1 MRLPCAGKSVKHDI
15 SAVVTIP
22 DFSHRPAVALL
33 VGPTE
38 LMPSPRAFIFGPWRA
53 VSVLGITQILSW
65 GALFYPPVLTVPLIA
80 ADHGWSPPFA
90 MAGFSVGLFVGG
102 LCARYVGGAIDR
114 FGGHVVMPVGSLIGA
129 AGLVVLVWAPGIA
142 SYFAAWIT
150 IGVAMAAS
158 LYDPAF
164 ATLGRIF
171 GGAARSPI
179 TVLTL
184 AGGFASTV
192 SWPVTQF
199 LIQTVG
205 WRSAY
210 LVYAALLAG
219 LAAPLHAFALPRE
232 QAGSA
237 SRHATVSDKQTKVF
251 VPSHG
256 FAFALV
262 AAGFASYAFVPSALS
277 AQLLA
282 IFQRFGLAPETVVAI
297 GMLFGPAQV
306 FARICEF
313 SFARRLPPLWIAR
326 CAIGLLVAAFV
337 LLALLPFSAS
347 VAASFAVMFGMANGL
362 LTIARGTVPL
372 ALFGA
377 AGYGRLM
384 GRIGGPFLV
393 VQALAPVVV
402 TFVAN
407 RASDAVGLAL
417 VAAFAVFAFLC
428 FVLIRQPETPNI

>member
-1 MRLPCAGKSVKHDI
+1 
-15 SAVVTIP
+15 
-22 DFSHRPAVALL
+22 
-33 VGPTE
+33 
-38 LMPSPRAFIFGPWRA
+38 MPSPGAFIFGPWRA
-53 VSVLGITQILSW
+53 VSVLGVTEILSW

-102 LCARYVGGAIDR
+102 LCSRYVGGAIDR
-114 FGGHVVMPVGSLIGA
+114 LGGHVVMPIGSLIGA
-129 AGLVVLVWAPGIA
+129 LGLAGLVFAPGVLG
-142 SYFAAWIT
+142 YFAAWIT
-150 IGVAMAAS
+150 IGIAMAAS

-171 GGAARSPI
+171 GSAARTPI
-179 TVLTL
+179 TALTL
-184 AGGFASTV
+184 VAGFASTV
-192 SWPVTQF
+192 SWPATQF

-205 WRSAY
+205 WRGAY

-219 LAAPLHAFALPRE
+219 LAAPLHAFALPR
-232 QAGSA
+232 QHAGGT
-237 SRHATVSDKQTKVF
+237 SRHATSADQAGKVF

-256 FAFALV
+256 FAFVLV

-282 IFQRFGLAPETVVAI
+282 IFQRFGLAPATVVAI

-306 FARICEF
+306 LARICEF
-313 SFARRLPPLWIAR
+313 SFARRLHPLWIAR
-326 CAIGLLVAAFV
+326 CAVGLLVAAFV

-347 VAASFAVMFGMANGL
+347 VAAIFAVMFGMANGL

-402 TFVAN
+402 TFVAD
-407 RASDAVGLAL
+407 RASDAIGLAV
-417 VAAFAVFAFLC
+417 VAAFATIALLC
-428 FVLIRQPETPNI
+428 FVLIRQPY

>member
-1 MRLPCAGKSVKHDI
+1 
-15 SAVVTIP
+15 
-22 DFSHRPAVALL
+22 
-33 VGPTE
+33 
-38 LMPSPRAFIFGPWRA
+38 MPSPGAFVFGPWRA
-53 VSVLGITQILSW
+53 VSVLGLTEILSW

-80 ADHGWSPPFA
+80 SDHGWSRSFA

-102 LCARYVGGAIDR
+102 LCSRYVGGAIDR
-114 FGGHVVMPVGSLIGA
+114 FGGHVVMPFGSLIGA
-129 AGLVVLVWAPGIA
+129 AGLVGLVWAPGA
-142 SYFAAWIT
+142 TSYFAAWIT
-150 IGVAMAAS
+150 MGIAMAAS

-171 GGAARSPI
+171 GSAARAPI

-192 SWPVTQF
+192 SWPATQF
-199 LIQTVG
+199 LIEAVG
-205 WRSAY
+205 WRGAY

-232 QAGSA
+232 HASA
-237 SRHATVSDKQTKVF
+237 PSRSVAPADKREKTF
-251 VPSHG
+251 VPAYG
-256 FAFALV
+256 FAFVLV

-282 IFQRFGLAPETVVAI
+282 IFNRFGLAPGTVVTI

-306 FARICEF
+306 LARVCEL
-313 SFARRLPPLWIAR
+313 SFARHTHPLWTAR
-326 CAIGLLVAAFV
+326 FALGLLVTAFV
-337 LLALLPFSAS
+337 LLALLPFSAML
-347 VAASFAVMFGMANGL
+347 AAVFAVMYGMANGL

-393 VQALAPVVV
+393 VQAVAPVVV
-402 TFVAN
+402 TYVAEH
-407 RASDAVGLAL
+407 ASDAIGLAL
-417 VAAFAVFAFLC
+417 VAVFVAIALLC
-428 FVLIRQPETPNI
+428 FVLIRRPA

>member
-1 MRLPCAGKSVKHDI
+1 
-15 SAVVTIP
+15 
-22 DFSHRPAVALL
+22 
-33 VGPTE
+33 
-38 LMPSPRAFIFGPWRA
+38 MPSPGAFIFGPWRA
-53 VSVLGITQILSW
+53 VSVLGLTEILSW

-80 ADHGWSPPFA
+80 AAHGWSPSFT

-129 AGLVVLVWAPGIA
+129 LGLVALVWAPGAA

-150 IGVAMAAS
+150 IGIAMAAS

-171 GGAARSPI
+171 GSAARAPI

-192 SWPVTQF
+192 SWPATQF
-199 LIQTVG
+199 LIEAVG
-205 WRSAY
+205 WRGTY
-210 LVYAALLAG
+210 LIYAALLAG
-219 LAAPLHAFALPRE
+219 VAVPLHALALPR
-232 QAGSA
+232 QAARGA
-237 SRHATVSDKQTKVF
+237 PHHAVASDKKTKVF
-251 VPSHG
+251 VPAHG
-256 FAFALV
+256 FAFVLV

-282 IFQRFGLAPETVVAI
+282 IFHRFGLAPSTVVAI

-306 FARICEF
+306 LARICEL
-313 SFARRLPPLWIAR
+313 SFARRLHPLWIAR
-326 CAIGLLVAAFV
+326 AAVGLLVAAFV
-337 LLALLPFSAS
+337 LLALLPFS
-347 VAASFAVMFGMANGL
+347 VMLAATFAIMYGMANGL

-372 ALFGA
+372 TLFGA

-384 GRIGGPFLV
+384 GRIGGPYLV
-393 VQALAPVVV
+393 VQAVAPVIL
-402 TFVAN
+402 TFVAE
-407 RASDAVGLAL
+407 RASDAIGLAV
-417 VAAFAVFAFLC
+417 VAAFAAIALVC
-428 FVLIRQPETPNI
+428 FVLIRQPS

>member
-1 MRLPCAGKSVKHDI
+1 MSL
-15 SAVVTIP
+15 
-22 DFSHRPAVALL
+22 
-33 VGPTE
+33 
-38 LMPSPRAFIFGPWRA
+38 SPRDFLFGLWRA
-53 VSVLGITQILSW
+53 VPVLGVTQILAW

-80 ADHGWSPPFA
+80 ADHGWSRSFA

-102 LCARYVGGAIDR
+102 LCSRYVGGAIDR
-114 FGGHVVMPVGSLIGA
+114 FGGHVVMPFGSLIGA
-129 AGLVVLVWAPGIA
+129 AGLVGLVWAPGA
-142 SYFAAWIT
+142 TSYFAAWIT
-150 IGVAMAAS
+150 MGIAMAAS

-171 GGAARSPI
+171 GSAARAPI

-192 SWPVTQF
+192 SWPATQF
-199 LIQTVG
+199 LIEAVG
-205 WRSAY
+205 WRGAY

-232 QAGSA
+232 HASA
-237 SRHATVSDKQTKVF
+237 PSRSVAPADKREKTF
-251 VPSHG
+251 VPAYG
-256 FAFALV
+256 FAFVLV

-282 IFQRFGLAPETVVAI
+282 IFNRFGLAPGTVVTI

-306 FARICEF
+306 LARVCEL
-313 SFARRLPPLWIAR
+313 SFARHTHPLWTAR
-326 CAIGLLVAAFV
+326 FALGLLVTAFV
-337 LLALLPFSAS
+337 LLALLPFSAML
-347 VAASFAVMFGMANGL
+347 AAVFAVMYGMANGL

-393 VQALAPVVV
+393 VQAVAPVVV
-402 TFVAN
+402 TYVAEH
-407 RASDAVGLAL
+407 ASDAIRLAL
-417 VAAFAVFAFLC
+417 VAVFVAIALLC
-428 FVLIRQPETPNI
+428 FVLIRRPA

>member
-1 MRLPCAGKSVKHDI
+1 
-15 SAVVTIP
+15 
-22 DFSHRPAVALL
+22 
-33 VGPTE
+33 
-38 LMPSPRAFIFGPWRA
+38 MPSPGAFVFGPWRA
-53 VSVLGITQILSW
+53 VSVLGLTEILSW

-80 ADHGWSPPFA
+80 ADHGWSRSFA

-102 LCARYVGGAIDR
+102 LCSRYVGGAIDR
-114 FGGHVVMPVGSLIGA
+114 FGGHVVMPFGSLIGA
-129 AGLVVLVWAPGIA
+129 AGLVGLVWAPGA
-142 SYFAAWIT
+142 TSYFAAWIT
-150 IGVAMAAS
+150 MGIAMAAS

-171 GGAARSPI
+171 GSAARAPI

-192 SWPVTQF
+192 SWPATQF
-199 LIQTVG
+199 LIEAVG
-205 WRSAY
+205 WRGAY

-232 QAGSA
+232 HASA
-237 SRHATVSDKQTKVF
+237 PSRSVAPADKREKTF
-251 VPSHG
+251 VPAYG
-256 FAFALV
+256 FAFVLV

-282 IFQRFGLAPETVVAI
+282 IFNRFGLAPGTVVTI

-306 FARICEF
+306 LARVCEL
-313 SFARRLPPLWIAR
+313 SFARHTHPLWTAR
-326 CAIGLLVAAFV
+326 FALGLLVTAFV
-337 LLALLPFSAS
+337 LLALLPFSAML
-347 VAASFAVMFGMANGL
+347 AAVFAVMYGMANGL

-393 VQALAPVVV
+393 VQAVAPVVV
-402 TFVAN
+402 TYVAEH
-407 RASDAVGLAL
+407 ASDAIGLAL
-417 VAAFAVFAFLC
+417 VAVFVAIALLC
-428 FVLIRQPETPNI
+428 FVLIRRPA

>member
-1 MRLPCAGKSVKHDI
+1 
-15 SAVVTIP
+15 
-22 DFSHRPAVALL
+22 
-33 VGPTE
+33 
-38 LMPSPRAFIFGPWRA
+38 MPSPGAFIFGPWRA
-53 VSVLGITQILSW
+53 VSVLGVTEILSW

-102 LCARYVGGAIDR
+102 LCSRYVGGAIDR
-114 FGGHVVMPVGSLIGA
+114 LGGHVVMPIGSLIGA
-129 AGLVVLVWAPGIA
+129 LGLAGLVFAPGVLG
-142 SYFAAWIT
+142 YFAAWIT
-150 IGVAMAAS
+150 IGIAMAAS

-171 GGAARSPI
+171 GSAARTPI
-179 TVLTL
+179 TALTL
-184 AGGFASTV
+184 VAGFASTV
-192 SWPVTQF
+192 SWPATQF

-205 WRSAY
+205 WRGAY

-219 LAAPLHAFALPRE
+219 LAAPLHAFALPRQHAGGTSRYATSGD
-232 QAGSA
+232 QAG
-237 SRHATVSDKQTKVF
+237 KVF

-256 FAFALV
+256 FAFVLV

-282 IFQRFGLAPETVVAI
+282 IFQRFGLAPATVVAI

-306 FARICEF
+306 LARICEF
-313 SFARRLPPLWIAR
+313 SFARRLHPLWIAR
-326 CAIGLLVAAFV
+326 CAVGLLVAAFV

-347 VAASFAVMFGMANGL
+347 VAAIFAVMFGMANGL

-402 TFVAN
+402 AFVAD
-407 RASDAVGLAL
+407 RASDAIGLAV
-417 VAAFAVFAFLC
+417 VAAFAAIALLC
-428 FVLIRQPETPNI
+428 FVLIRQPS